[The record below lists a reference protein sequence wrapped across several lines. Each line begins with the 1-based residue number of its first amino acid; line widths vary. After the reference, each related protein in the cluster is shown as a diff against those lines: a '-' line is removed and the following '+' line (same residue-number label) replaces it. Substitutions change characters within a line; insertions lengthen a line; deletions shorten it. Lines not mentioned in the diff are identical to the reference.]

1 MPPTGVPSAAPRPA
15 AASSDARAVA
25 RLTAVAGVLA
35 LAGAFG
41 ASAPAALAQTV
52 TSFPTG
58 MLTVTGPDSIV
69 AGTPATYTLTCHEYR
84 TASTSTAIQVDGSMP
99 LTVTAQ
105 RFTNCA
111 RVLGGNQN
119 PSFFCGLP
127 NLAPETS
134 ESMTVTFVA
143 QTAGVQTVSL
153 GALLIAPDL
162 PDPTAIVP
170 NGDVLAESA
179 FLPINVLP
187 APTDIQVTGSSN
199 NGSPPRGSQFLYTFQ
214 VKDNGPFGAS
224 NVTFDDTLP
233 AGIELAGL
241 PGSSGAGPCTA
252 DTASSSIHCD
262 IGDLAVGQQAVIT
275 VPAIATGTGTF
286 ANTATIGMDGP
297 DSHPDN
303 NSVTVTVQPR

>member
-1 MPPTGVPSAAPRPA
+1 
-15 AASSDARAVA
+15 
-25 RLTAVAGVLA
+25 
-35 LAGAFG
+35 
-41 ASAPAALAQTV
+41 
-52 TSFPTG
+52 

-69 AGTPATYTLTCHEYR
+69 AGTPATYTLTVTNT
-84 TASTSTAIQVDGSMP
+84 TASTTTAIQVDGSMP

-143 QTAGVQTVSL
+143 QSAESRPFRL
-153 GALLIAPDL
+153 ASLIAPDL

-241 PGSSGAGPCTA
+241 PGFSGAGPCTA

-262 IGDLAVGQQAVIT
+262 IVGDLAVGQQAVIT

-286 ANTATIGMDGP
+286 ADTATIGMDGP

>member
-1 MPPTGVPSAAPRPA
+1 
-15 AASSDARAVA
+15 
-25 RLTAVAGVLA
+25 
-35 LAGAFG
+35 
-41 ASAPAALAQTV
+41 
-52 TSFPTG
+52 
-58 MLTVTGPDSIV
+58 MLTIIGPDSIV
-69 AGTPATYTLTCHEYR
+69 AGTPATYTLTVTNT

-127 NLAPETS
+127 NLAPGAS
-134 ESMTVTFVA
+134 ESMTVTFDA
-143 QTAGVQTVSL
+143 QTAGIQTVSF
-153 GALLIAPDL
+153 GALLTAPDL
-162 PDPTAIVP
+162 PNPTAIGP
-170 NGDVLAESA
+170 NGDLLVESA

-199 NGSPPRGSQFLYTFQ
+199 NGSPPVGSQFLYTFQ

-224 NVTFDDTLP
+224 GVTFDDTLP
-233 AGIELAGL
+233 AGIELAGS
-241 PGSSGAGPCTA
+241 PGFNGAGSCTA
-252 DTASSSIHCD
+252 DTASNSVHCS
-262 IGDLAVGQQAVIT
+262 IGDLAVGQQTVIT
-275 VPAIATGTGTF
+275 VSAIASGTGTF